1 MTHVV
6 SERNIEGME
15 RETRNHRYFH
25 IRVSQIRYRLV
36 EDGDDKMKEK
46 LRRFMA
52 GRYGA
57 DQLSQCY
64 SVVVLVMLVLSMV
77 TRIGI
82 FYWMGIGLMIYSTW
96 RMFSKNV
103 SARYQENQKYLNFRY
118 GLAVKKDKWKK
129 RWQQRKTYRFFKCP
143 QCKQTV
149 RVPKG
154 RGKIC
159 ITCPKCRTEFV
170 KKS

>member
-1 MTHVV
+1 M
-6 SERNIEGME
+6 
-15 RETRNHRYFH
+15 
-25 IRVSQIRYRLV
+25 
-36 EDGDDKMKEK
+36 
-46 LRRFMA
+46 
-52 GRYGA
+52 
-57 DQLSQCY
+57 SQCY

>member
-1 MTHVV
+1 MKQKIQ
-6 SERNIEGME
+6 SMM
-15 RETRNHRYFH
+15 
-25 IRVSQIRYRLV
+25 YRLNT
-36 EDGDDKMKEK
+36 KMQQ
-46 LRRFMA
+46 FMV

-57 DQLSQCY
+57 DELGSFI
-64 SVVVLVMLVLSMV
+64 SVSTLVCLLVSLF
-77 TRIGI
+77 TKWGILYWIGLFLI
-82 FYWMGIGLMIYSTW
+82 FYTYF

-103 SARYQENQKYLNFRY
+103 SKRYQENQKFLTLRY
-118 GLAVKKDKWKK
+118 KAVAKWSIMKKHFLE
-129 RWQQRKTYRFFKCP
+129 RKIYRFYKCP
-143 QCKQTV
+143 QCKQKV

>member
-1 MTHVV
+1 MKKKIQ
-6 SERNIEGME
+6 SMM
-15 RETRNHRYFH
+15 
-25 IRVSQIRYRLV
+25 YRLNT
-36 EDGDDKMKEK
+36 KMQQ
-46 LRRFMA
+46 FMV

-57 DQLSQCY
+57 DELGRFI
-64 SVVVLVMLVLSMV
+64 SVSTLVCLLVSLF
-77 TRIGI
+77 TKWGILYWIGLFLI
-82 FYWMGIGLMIYSTW
+82 FYTYF

-103 SARYQENQKYLNFRY
+103 SKRYQENQKFLTLRY
-118 GLAVKKDKWKK
+118 KAVAKWSIMKKHFLE
-129 RWQQRKTYRFFKCP
+129 RKIYRFYKCP
-143 QCKQTV
+143 QCKQKV

>member
-1 MTHVV
+1 MKQKFQ
-6 SERNIEGME
+6 SMM
-15 RETRNHRYFH
+15 
-25 IRVSQIRYRLV
+25 YRLNT
-36 EDGDDKMKEK
+36 KMQQ
-46 LRRFMA
+46 FMV

-57 DQLSQCY
+57 DELGRFI
-64 SVVVLVMLVLSMV
+64 SVSTLVCLLVSLF
-77 TRIGI
+77 TKWGILYWIGLFLI
-82 FYWMGIGLMIYSTW
+82 FYTYF

-103 SARYQENQKYLNFRY
+103 SKRYQENQKFLTLRY
-118 GLAVKKDKWKK
+118 KAVAKWSIMKKHFLE
-129 RWQQRKTYRFFKCP
+129 RKIYRFYTCP
-143 QCKQTV
+143 QCKQKV

>member
-1 MTHVV
+1 MKQKIQ
-6 SERNIEGME
+6 SMM
-15 RETRNHRYFH
+15 
-25 IRVSQIRYRLV
+25 YRLNT
-36 EDGDDKMKEK
+36 KMQQ
-46 LRRFMA
+46 FMV

-57 DQLSQCY
+57 DELGRFI
-64 SVVVLVMLVLSMV
+64 SVSTLVCLLVSLF
-77 TRIGI
+77 TKWGILYWIGLFLI
-82 FYWMGIGLMIYSTW
+82 FYTYF

-103 SARYQENQKYLNFRY
+103 SKRYQENQKFLTLRY
-118 GLAVKKDKWKK
+118 KAVAKWSIMKKHFLE
-129 RWQQRKTYRFFKCP
+129 RKIYRFYKRP
-143 QCKQTV
+143 QCKQKV

>member
-1 MTHVV
+1 MKQKIQ
-6 SERNIEGME
+6 SMM
-15 RETRNHRYFH
+15 
-25 IRVSQIRYRLV
+25 YRLNT
-36 EDGDDKMKEK
+36 KMQQ
-46 LRRFMA
+46 FMV

-57 DQLSQCY
+57 DELGRFI
-64 SVVVLVMLVLSMV
+64 SVSTLVCLLVSLF
-77 TRIGI
+77 TKWRILYWIGLFLI
-82 FYWMGIGLMIYSTW
+82 FYTYF

-103 SARYQENQKYLNFRY
+103 SKRYQENQKFLTLRY
-118 GLAVKKDKWKK
+118 KAVAKWSIMKKHFLE
-129 RWQQRKTYRFFKCP
+129 RKIYRFYKCP
-143 QCKQTV
+143 QCKQKV

>member
-1 MTHVV
+1 MKQKIQ
-6 SERNIEGME
+6 SMM
-15 RETRNHRYFH
+15 
-25 IRVSQIRYRLV
+25 YRLNT
-36 EDGDDKMKEK
+36 KMQQ
-46 LRRFMA
+46 FMV

-57 DQLSQCY
+57 DELGRFI
-64 SVVVLVMLVLSMV
+64 SVSTLVCLLVSLF
-77 TRIGI
+77 TKWRILYWIGLFLI
-82 FYWMGIGLMIYSTW
+82 FYTYF

-103 SARYQENQKYLNFRY
+103 SKRYQENQKFLTLRY
-118 GLAVKKDKWKK
+118 KAVAKWSIKKKHFLE
-129 RWQQRKTYRFFKCP
+129 RKIYRFYKCP
-143 QCKQTV
+143 QCKQKV

>member
-1 MTHVV
+1 MKQKIQ
-6 SERNIEGME
+6 SMM
-15 RETRNHRYFH
+15 
-25 IRVSQIRYRLV
+25 YRLNT
-36 EDGDDKMKEK
+36 KMQQ
-46 LRRFMA
+46 FMV

-57 DQLSQCY
+57 DELGRFI
-64 SVVVLVMLVLSMV
+64 SVSTLVCLLVSLF
-77 TRIGI
+77 TKRGILYWIGLFLI
-82 FYWMGIGLMIYSTW
+82 FYTYF

-103 SARYQENQKYLNFRY
+103 SKRYQENQKFLTLRY
-118 GLAVKKDKWKK
+118 KAVAKWSIMKKHFLE
-129 RWQQRKTYRFFKCP
+129 RKIYRFYKCP
-143 QCKQTV
+143 QCKQKV

>member
-1 MTHVV
+1 MKQKIQ
-6 SERNIEGME
+6 SMM
-15 RETRNHRYFH
+15 
-25 IRVSQIRYRLV
+25 YRLNT
-36 EDGDDKMKEK
+36 KMQQ
-46 LRRFMA
+46 FMV

-57 DQLSQCY
+57 DELGRFI
-64 SVVVLVMLVLSMV
+64 SVSTLVCLLVSLF
-77 TRIGI
+77 TKWGILYWIGLFLI
-82 FYWMGIGLMIYSTW
+82 FYTYF

-103 SARYQENQKYLNFRY
+103 SKRYQENQKFLTLRY
-118 GLAVKKDKWKK
+118 KTVAKWSIMKKHFLE
-129 RWQQRKTYRFFKCP
+129 RKIYRFYKCP
-143 QCKQTV
+143 QCKQKV

>member
-1 MTHVV
+1 
-6 SERNIEGME
+6 
-15 RETRNHRYFH
+15 
-25 IRVSQIRYRLV
+25 
-36 EDGDDKMKEK
+36 MKEK
-46 LRRFMA
+46 LRSFMT

-57 DQLSQCY
+57 DELSRFF
-64 SVVVLVMLVLSMV
+64 SGVVLVLLIVSMF
-77 TRIGI
+77 TRFGLL
-82 FYWMGIGLMIYSTW
+82 YWIALGLLIYSTW

-103 SARYQENQKYLNFRY
+103 SARYQENQKFLNFRY
-118 GLAVKKDKWKK
+118 DMVVKKDRWKK

-170 KKS
+170 KRS

>member
-1 MTHVV
+1 MKQKFQ
-6 SERNIEGME
+6 SMM
-15 RETRNHRYFH
+15 
-25 IRVSQIRYRLV
+25 YRLNT
-36 EDGDDKMKEK
+36 KMQQ
-46 LRRFMA
+46 FMV

-57 DQLSQCY
+57 DELGRFI
-64 SVVVLVMLVLSMV
+64 SVSTLVCLLVSLF
-77 TRIGI
+77 TKWGILYWIGLFLI
-82 FYWMGIGLMIYSTW
+82 FYTYF

-103 SARYQENQKYLNFRY
+103 SKRYQENQKFLTLRY
-118 GLAVKKDKWKK
+118 KAVAKWSIMKKHFLE
-129 RWQQRKTYRFFKCP
+129 RKIYRFYKCP
-143 QCKQTV
+143 QCKQKV

>member
-1 MTHVV
+1 MKQKIQ
-6 SERNIEGME
+6 SMM
-15 RETRNHRYFH
+15 
-25 IRVSQIRYRLV
+25 YRLNT
-36 EDGDDKMKEK
+36 KMQQ
-46 LRRFMA
+46 FMV

-57 DQLSQCY
+57 DELGRFI
-64 SVVVLVMLVLSMV
+64 SVSTLVCLLVSLF
-77 TRIGI
+77 TKWGILYWIGLFLI
-82 FYWMGIGLMIYSTW
+82 FYTYF

-103 SARYQENQKYLNFRY
+103 SKRYQENQKFLTLRY
-118 GLAVKKDKWKK
+118 KAVAKWSIMKKHFLE
-129 RWQQRKTYRFFKCP
+129 RKIYRFFKCP
-143 QCKQTV
+143 QCRQKV